1 MLLLV
6 CLLRNVLKC
15 DKVNVTDAR
24 IYLLNTGA
32 LMLSMT
38 NIETYLKITLL
49 LVSIGY
55 TLHKWIHLK
64 DNKDGKDSGV
74 DS

>member
-1 MLLLV
+1 
-6 CLLRNVLKC
+6 
-15 DKVNVTDAR
+15 VNITDAR
-24 IYLLNTGA
+24 IYLLNGTS

-38 NIETYLKITLL
+38 NIETYLKIALL

-64 DNKDGKDSGV
+64 QNKNGKDSGM

>member
-1 MLLLV
+1 
-6 CLLRNVLKC
+6 
-15 DKVNVTDAR
+15 
-24 IYLLNTGA
+24 
-32 LMLSMT
+32 MLSMT
-38 NIETYLKITLL
+38 NIETYLKIALL

-64 DNKDGKDSGV
+64 QNKNGKDSGM